1 MRTKSLKLLRKRKK
15 LPKNKI
21 PKIKNLPFLQTGGF
35 SVSEESAG
43 YVALAA
49 AVAAG
54 GYQRA
59 VSQQSQRMVSTGID
73 GDNIGPAAH
82 TAFAVEIIA
91 GGDYGAVCPQTYGM
105 GITRTDGHD
114 V

>member
-1 MRTKSLKLLRKRKK
+1 
-15 LPKNKI
+15 
-21 PKIKNLPFLQTGGF
+21 
-35 SVSEESAG
+35 
-43 YVALAA
+43 
-49 AVAAG
+49 
-54 GYQRA
+54 
-59 VSQQSQRMVSTGID
+59 MVSTGID

-105 GITRTDGHD
+105 GITGTDGHD